1 MIKGNLVK
9 MRFYAILCLLAAN
22 FTGWAQP
29 SQPSSSGILLEIK
42 KLNVL
47 GSALYV
53 AAHPDDENTRLI
65 AYLSKET
72 LVNTAYLAITR
83 GDGGQNLIGPE
94 LREGLGLIRTQELLA
109 ARRVDGSS
117 QFFTRAND
125 FGYSKTSKET
135 LKIWDRDQVLHDVVW
150 AIRKFRPDVII
161 TRFPPDARAGHGHHT
176 SSAIMA
182 EEAFDVAASQQYPN
196 ELKLAGPWQVKR
208 LMLNS
213 GRWWDKD
220 IENREGVIKVDAG
233 AYNQLLGESYGE
245 MAARSRS
252 MHKSQGFGSGGNR
265 GESNEY
271 LTVVKGSPTTRSI
284 FDDIDI
290 TWNRVGHPEI
300 TKVVDRIVHD
310 FNAEEPENS
319 IAALLELRGH
329 IAKVEDE
336 FWRDKKTAEVEEV
349 IFACSGLFVSAWVK
363 DYAVVPGST
372 LSYSLEVVNRSP
384 TDWKL
389 DSFTS
394 PGNDTTV
401 NQPLENNQKLII
413 NTKYSVGVDQEISGP
428 YWLEK
433 KSTLGMYRVDDLN
446 LIGTAQNKDPF
457 VVDITFSVKGTKIVR
472 KVPLIYHWTDR
483 VNGEMYRP
491 VTVIPPVF
499 LNLSSPVYIFNNGQ
513 PKKVVVDAIAGIDNF
528 SGELKLDIPTGWNV
542 SPTSVK
548 VEISKKWQ
556 SQPVTFNVTPSENE
570 SGQIKATMKSAGV
583 SYNRAIYNLEYDHIP
598 YQIMLPKAIARA
610 ENLKVSSQAQTVGY
624 IMGAGDNV
632 PEALEQMG
640 LKVWKMGESDITA
653 ENLSQLDV
661 VVFGIRAAN
670 TLTWL
675 PSKKP
680 VIMEYMN
687 NGGTIIMQY
696 NTSRRIKWQD
706 FAPYELTFTGRSSDS
721 RVAEETAEITV
732 LRPNHQVMNYPNKI
746 TQNDFEGWVQE
757 RGLYFPSA
765 WSEEYTAI
773 LSAHDEDEEA
783 KDGGLLIADYGKGH
797 FVYTGYSWF
806 RELPAGVPGAYRLF
820 SNILS
825 LSSQMKAQV
834 LPEEESKDRKSNK

>member
-1 MIKGNLVK
+1 MININLVK

-22 FTGWAQP
+22 FIGWAQP
-29 SQPSSSGILLEIK
+29 GQPSSSGILLEIK

-65 AYLSKET
+65 AYLSKEA

-117 QFFTRAND
+117 QFFSRAND

-161 TRFPPDARAGHGHHT
+161 TRFPPDARAGHGHHS

-182 EEAFDVAASQQYPN
+182 EEAFDVAASQQYPD

-220 IENREGVIKVDAG
+220 IENREGVIKIDAG

-252 MHKSQGFGSGGNR
+252 MHKSQGFGSGGSR
-265 GESNEY
+265 GESYEY
-271 LTVVKGSPTTRSI
+271 LTVVKGSPTTKSI
-284 FDDIDI
+284 FDGIDI
-290 TWNRVGHPEI
+290 TWNRVGHSGI
-300 TKVVDRIVHD
+300 TKVVDKIIRD
-310 FNAEEPENS
+310 FNAEEPEKS
-319 IAALLELRGH
+319 IVALLELRDH
-329 IAKVEDE
+329 IAKVEDR
-336 FWRDKKTAEVEEV
+336 FWRDKKIAEVEEV
-349 IFACSGLFVSAWVK
+349 IFNCSGLFVSAWAK
-363 DYAVVPGST
+363 DFAVVPGST
-372 LSYSLEVVNRSP
+372 LGYSLEVVNRSP
-384 TDWKL
+384 SAWKL
-389 DSFTS
+389 ESFAS

-401 NQPLENNQKLII
+401 NQSLGNNQKVIF
-413 NTKYSVGVDQEISGP
+413 NTRYSVDANQEISGP

-433 KSTLGMYRVDDLN
+433 QSTLGMYRVDDLE
-446 LIGTAQNKDPF
+446 LIGTPKNKDPF
-457 VVDITFSVKGTKIVR
+457 VIDVTFSVYGTKITR
-472 KVPLIYHWTDR
+472 QVPLIYHWTDR
-483 VNGEMYRP
+483 VNGEMFRP

-499 LNLSSPVYIFNNGQ
+499 LNLSSPVYIFNNGL
-513 PKKVVVDAIAGIDNF
+513 PKKVVVDVIAGIDNF
-528 SGELKLDIPTGWNV
+528 SGELTLEIPTGWNV
-542 SPTSVK
+542 SQTSVK

-556 SQPVTFNVTPSENE
+556 SQPVTFNVSPSENS
-570 SGQIKATMKSAGV
+570 SGQVKAIMKSAGE
-583 SYNRAIYNLEYDHIP
+583 SYNRAIYSLEYDHIP
-598 YQIMLPKAIARA
+598 YQIMLPRAIARA
-610 ENLKVSSQAQTVGY
+610 ENLNVISQASTVGY

-640 LKVWKMGESDITA
+640 LKVRKMSESDITT
-653 ENLSQLDV
+653 ENLSQLDA

-670 TLTWL
+670 TLAWL
-675 PSKKP
+675 PAKKP
-680 VIMEYMN
+680 IIMEYMN
-687 NGGTIIMQY
+687 NGGTVIMQY

-721 RVAEETAEITV
+721 RVAEETAAITV
-732 LRPNHQVMNYPNKI
+732 LQPDHQVMNYPNKI
-746 TQNDFEGWVQE
+746 TQKDFEGWVQE

-765 WSEEYTAI
+765 WSEKYSAI

-783 KDGGLLIADYGKGH
+783 RDGGLLIADYGKGH

-825 LSSQMKAQV
+825 LSSQMKAQMP
-834 LPEEESKDRKSNK
+834 LQEKSKGKKSNK